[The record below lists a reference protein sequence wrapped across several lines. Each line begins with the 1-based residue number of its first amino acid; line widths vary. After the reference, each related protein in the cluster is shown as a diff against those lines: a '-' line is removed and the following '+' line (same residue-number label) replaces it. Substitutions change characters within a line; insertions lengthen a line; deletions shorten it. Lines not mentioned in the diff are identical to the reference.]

1 MKMKFPG
8 YLPCIIFPVILLSSC
23 KFAENVVKVLD
34 EQKPL
39 TEQEVI
45 QGLREALSVGTDT
58 AVKIVS
64 APNGFY
70 RDELIKIYLP
80 PEAGVIMQYKDNA
93 LLQAIGIGKLI
104 DDTILSMNR
113 AAEHAARSAG
123 PIFSKAIREM
133 TIHDAFA
140 ILRGSDSSATQ
151 YLRNST
157 YLDLKNSFQPQIRS
171 SLDQPLAGNISANQA
186 WESLTSAYNNVAV
199 MTGWNKVTTQLDDYV
214 TTKALNGLFI
224 KIRDEEKEIR
234 TDPKARVT
242 QILRRV
248 FG

>member
-1 MKMKFPG
+1 MKFST
-8 YLPCIIFPVILLSSC
+8 LILSLALFGIALSSC
-23 KFAENVVKVLD
+23 QIAENVVKVMD
-34 EQKPL
+34 EQRPL

-45 QGLREALSVGTDT
+45 QGLKEALRVGADTSVR
-58 AVKIVS
+58 IVS
-64 APNGFY
+64 APNGFF

-80 PEAGVIMQYKDNA
+80 PEAGVIMQYKNNP
-93 LLQAIGIGKLI
+93 LLQAVGIGKLI
-104 DDTILSMNR
+104 DDAILAMNR
-113 AAEHAARSAG
+113 SAENAAKSAA
-123 PIFSKAIREM
+123 PIFAGAIREM
-133 TIHDAFA
+133 TIQDAFA

-157 YLDLKNSFQPQIRS
+157 YLKLKNSFQPQIKS
-171 SLDQPLAGNISANQA
+171 SLDKPLTANVSANKA
-186 WESLTSAYNNVAV
+186 WESLTTAYNNVALI
-199 MTGWNKVTTQLDDYV
+199 TGWKRVNTQLDEYV

-242 QILRRV
+242 QILKRV